1 VEQTIIVAKLI
12 ASAGS
17 MQAVAA
23 ANWLD
28 LPPARRRCCSIA
40 PARVAPHLALD
51 AELDALA
58 TTQKVT

>member
-1 VEQTIIVAKLI
+1 VPERVELAL
-12 ASAGS
+12 
-17 MQAVAA
+17 

-28 LPPARRRCCSIA
+28 LAPARRRCCSIA

-58 TTQKVT
+58 TTKKTT